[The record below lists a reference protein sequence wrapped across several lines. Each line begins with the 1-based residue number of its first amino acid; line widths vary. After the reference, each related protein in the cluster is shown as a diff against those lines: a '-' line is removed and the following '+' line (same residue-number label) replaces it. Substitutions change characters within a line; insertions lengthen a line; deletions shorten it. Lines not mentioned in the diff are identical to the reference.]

1 MKEIPQTDKIP
12 LAEIAIEIK
21 RDSDAIEKSPFFEP
35 KHHET
40 NTSYIQNVG
49 ICSYER
55 GENIEK

>member
-49 ICSYER
+49 ICSY
-55 GENIEK
+55 